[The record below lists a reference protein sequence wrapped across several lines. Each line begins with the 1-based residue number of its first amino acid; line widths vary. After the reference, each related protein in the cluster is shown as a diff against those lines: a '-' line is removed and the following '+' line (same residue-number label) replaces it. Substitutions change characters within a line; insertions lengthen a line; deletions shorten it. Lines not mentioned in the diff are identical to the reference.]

1 MHFDGTIIITDPC
14 YISGFVPETKSAQI
28 HDLYYEAAPTIRRRR
43 TGDMEH
49 LESLINMHKEMLEI
63 LGIDP
68 ESPDAFVDGL
78 KRRLRNLKKRPY
90 HMVHD
95 NLKATYNFLGSLGFT
110 DCIMGSTIYGDWSC
124 TVWDMDS
131 EKILGQF
138 CADGGMYCVMYLN
151 EVLKYAPA
159 FDTHIIAPHAAAVIH
174 DFKGDITPEVVR
186 TPFVDSYGKDAVDE
200 SVVINGKGNINF
212 TTAQTG
218 F

>member
-1 MHFDGTIIITDPC
+1 MRFKGNILITDPC
-14 YISGFVPETKSAQI
+14 YISGTLPETKSVQI

-49 LESLINMHKEMLEI
+49 LESLINMHKEMMESI
-63 LGIDP
+63 GSDP
-68 ESPDAFVDGL
+68 EAPNAFLDGL
-78 KRRLRNLKKRPY
+78 KRKLRNLKKRPY

-131 EKILGQF
+131 KKILGKF
-138 CADGGMYCVMYLN
+138 CADGGMYCVMYLE

-159 FDTHIIAPHAAAVIH
+159 FDYHVRLPHTTCVIKGF
-174 DFKGDITPEVVR
+174 DGDITPEIITR
-186 TPFVDSYGKDAVDE
+186 DEDDS
-200 SVVINGKGNINF
+200 VIIVGKGNINF
-212 TTAQTG
+212 KTAQTG